1 MRITYAKLVG
11 YAGFYT
17 GLGKNEL
24 EIDFTKCKNH
34 IVVISGANGCG
45 KSTLLNA
52 LSILPDSNDCFMPL
66 TTASK
71 QLQVV
76 NQDVV
81 YDILITHKI
90 DGKANPAKAYIKKNG
105 LELNANGNISS
116 YKEIIFNEFNLDNNF
131 ISLTR
136 ISGDDR
142 GLADKRPSER
152 KKFVAN
158 ITSSLEVY
166 NDINK
171 KLSKKSNIYR
181 SHINS
186 ISSKIQNIGDEASLR
201 SSLVSLKTRSDRL
214 TQEIDILK
222 QQLVE
227 AKTILT
233 MNDTNG
239 VLKQRYDNLTN
250 QTSELEKK
258 KNQAFTFFRSFK
270 ESNFI
275 DFNFES
281 IQDID
286 QEIQTNNLL
295 LNKTSEEYFK
305 DKEELIT
312 TNSNIQMMQTNID
325 QINIKID
332 QLQQEINPQLEE
344 KINSIQNEMTLIE
357 DLFHK
362 NYNGSIEELNLIDN
376 INLQQIINS
385 SSQILQSI
393 DLIYENIP
401 YDYLDKFINIVSSGT
416 PISIQ
421 VAELGELINKDKDQ
435 LMKIKEELSVLENDH
450 GLYLELNNRPKNCKI
465 DDCYFLL
472 KYKDISN
479 KYSNIFILENKIQDI
494 NTIVSEMENTISKN
508 QETMSLIK
516 EWVRSEAILDK
527 VRTISNTNNVLFQQ
541 LSVYRRLGDFN
552 FITDQI
558 SQGRS
563 FNEFKDITDSII
575 NISNDLI
582 QYKSLKSI
590 YDKLMEERST
600 NQSNV
605 NALNKLNREL
615 EELNINLENTNQ
627 QRNTMKKKIDF
638 STNIMNKLQMKE
650 SNLKELK
657 SRYETYINL
666 QSKYDQTVEELNVIK
681 EQFKGSGEILQQM
694 VDINNQITVL
704 QNELAPINDQKQ
716 IIDNQILLL
725 DSYQKDYAEYYNKY
739 NVIDKLKKYS
749 SPTSGGIQT
758 LFMSL
763 YMGQTISTAN
773 QLLGMFFQG
782 QYQLMDYVI
791 NENEFRMPFTSNGF
805 VIDDIS
811 NGSTSQICMMG
822 MIINLVLLHQAS
834 TVFNIA
840 RLDEIDGGLDS
851 ANRNL
856 FVETLQ
862 KIIQLLGI
870 DQLFIIS
877 HSCEAALSNVDL
889 IQLSPIVG
897 YSETN
902 IGANVIYSWKD

>member
-52 LSILPDSNDCFMPL
+52 LSILPDSNDCFLPC

-71 QLQVV
+71 QLQVI
-76 NQDVV
+76 NQDVI
-81 YDILITHKI
+81 YDILITHKL
-90 DGKANPAKAYIKKNG
+90 DGKSNPAKAYIKKNG
-105 LELNANGNISS
+105 VELNANGNISS

-131 ISLTR
+131 ISLTH
-136 ISGDDR
+136 ISGDNR
-142 GLADKRPSER
+142 GLADKKPSER

-186 ISSKIQNIGDEASLR
+186 LSSKIQNIGDETSLR
-201 SSLVSLKTRSDRL
+201 SSLVSLKSRSDRL
-214 TQEIDILK
+214 SQDIDILK
-222 QQLVE
+222 QKLVE
-227 AKTILT
+227 CKTVLT

-239 VLKQRYDNLTN
+239 ILKQRYDNLIEQVN
-250 QTSELEKK
+250 GLEKN
-258 KNQAFTFFRSFK
+258 KNQAFSFFRNFK
-270 ESNFI
+270 ESNFP

-281 IQDID
+281 AQDINT
-286 QEIQTNNLL
+286 EIQNNADLID
-295 LNKTSEEYFK
+295 KTSEEYFK
-305 DKEELIT
+305 DKEQLIT
-312 TNSNIQMMQTNID
+312 YNSSIQTINSNID
-325 QINIKID
+325 QITIKINK
-332 QLQQEINPQLEE
+332 LQQEINPQLEE
-344 KINSIQNEMTLIE
+344 KISSIQNEMKSIE
-357 DLFHK
+357 ELFLK
-362 NYNGSIEELNLIDN
+362 NYNGSIEELSTIDN
-376 INLQQIINS
+376 SNLQQIIS
-385 SSQILQSI
+385 CTTEILQSI
-393 DLIYENIP
+393 DVIYESIP
-401 YDYLDKFINIVSSGT
+401 HDYLNQFIQLSLQET

-421 VAELGELINKDKDQ
+421 ITELGDSIAIEKDKLIKLKEQ
-435 LMKIKEELSVLENDH
+435 LSIYENDH
-450 GLYLELNNRPKNCKI
+450 NLYLELNNRPNNCKI
-465 DDCYFLL
+465 DNCYFLL
-472 KYKDISN
+472 KYKDIVQ
-479 KYSNIFILENKIQDI
+479 KYSDIKMLEKQIDNLNSVIEESENI
-494 NTIVSEMENTISKN
+494 ISKN
-508 QETMSLIK
+508 QETMNLIK
-516 EWVRSEAILDK
+516 DWVRSESILDK
-527 VRTISNTNNVLFQQ
+527 VRTISVSNNTLFNK
-541 LSVYRRLGDFN
+541 LSVYRRLGDWN
-552 FITDQI
+552 FIIDQI
-558 SQGRS
+558 SNGRS
-563 FNEFKDITDSII
+563 FNDYKVITDSII
-575 NISNDLI
+575 SISNELI

-590 YDKLMEERST
+590 YDSLSEERIA
-600 NQSNV
+600 NQNNV
-605 NALNKLNREL
+605 NALNDFNLELNKLNNDL
-615 EELNINLENTNQ
+615 DNTKQ
-627 QRNTMKKKIDF
+627 LRDVVKKTIDF
-638 STNIMNKLQMKE
+638 STNIINRLQTKE

-657 SRYETYINL
+657 VRYENYIDL
-666 QSKYDQTVEELNVIK
+666 QSKYDKTNQELDAIK
-681 EQFKGSGEILQQM
+681 EQFKGSADILQQM
-694 VDINNQITVL
+694 VDINNQIITL
-704 QNELAPINDQKQ
+704 QNELIPINDQKQ

-725 DSYQKDYAEYYNKY
+725 DSYQKDYADYYSKF

-763 YMGQTISTAN
+763 YMGQTITTAN

-791 NENEFRMPFTSNGF
+791 NENEFRMPFASNGF

-856 FVETLQ
+856 FVDTLQ
-862 KIIQLLGI
+862 KIIQILGI

-889 IQLSPIVG
+889 IQLSPVVG
-897 YSETN
+897 YTDTN
-902 IGANVIYSWKD
+902 IGANIIYSWKD